1 MTKAHMT
8 ALHHPGAGA
17 QPTFGGV
24 VTQILRLPLSVVETL
39 LDWQERANQRASLAE
54 LDGRLLSDVGLSR
67 ADVERETSIPF
78 WRGS

>member
-1 MTKAHMT
+1 MTKAQTT

-39 LDWQERANQRASLAE
+39 LAWQERADQRAGLAA
-54 LDGRLLSDVGLSR
+54 LDARLLGDVGLSR
-67 ADVERETSIPF
+67 SDVAREAGLPF